1 MDDRYRSLKATLKR
15 YGQAHLLA
23 FYHELAPEEQ
33 ARLLGQLEALD
44 WPRLA
49 ELIETHVLA
58 KPEPADASG
67 LKPAP
72 YYPKRPSEE
81 LAAKYV
87 KARRVG
93 EALIRGGK
101 VAAFTVAGGQGTRLG
116 WDGPKGTFP
125 ATPVTKKSL
134 FQVFAEYLLKV
145 QEKYGVPVPWYLM
158 TSPGNDAKTRTFFAE
173 HAYFGLEPEQV
184 VFFSQGTMPSVGYDG
199 KLLLAAR
206 GELALSPDGTG
217 GSLKALY
224 QEGALDDMQR
234 RGVELISYFQVDNPN
249 VKCLDPLFLGL
260 HALDEAEVSSK
271 MVPKALPQEKVGVF
285 ARQGERMRIVE
296 YSELPRALAE
306 ARSPDGTLAFAAGSV
321 AIHVFSCDF
330 VRRVNAQGFSLPYH
344 RADKKVAH
352 LDPASGARIEPD
364 GPNAVKLEHF
374 VFDALPLAQRT
385 LVLETDR
392 VEEFAPIKNASGVDS
407 PESSKR
413 LQSERAARWLA
424 ACGVEVPVDA
434 DGNPAVTLE
443 LSHLTAIEPD
453 DLRGR
458 ALPRRLAPGEV
469 LAL

>member
-1 MDDRYRSLKATLKR
+1 MDDRYCHLEATLKR
-15 YGQAHLLA
+15 YGQAHLLT
-23 FYHELAPEEQ
+23 FYAELSAGQ
-33 ARLLGQLEALD
+33 RARLLGQLEALD
-44 WPRLA
+44 WPHLA
-49 ELIETHVLA
+49 ELIKTHVLA
-58 KPEPADASG
+58 KPEPADVSG

-72 YYPKRPSEE
+72 YYPATPGED
-81 LAAKYV
+81 LAAKYAE
-87 KARRVG
+87 ARRVG

-101 VAAFTVAGGQGTRLG
+101 VAALTVAGGQGTRLG

-125 ATPVTKKSL
+125 ATPVCGKPL
-134 FQVFAEYLLKV
+134 FQVFAEYLLKIR
-145 QEKYGVPVPWYLM
+145 EKYGMVPWYLM
-158 TSPGNDAKTRTFFAE
+158 TSPSNDDETRTFFAE

-184 VFFSQGTMPSVGYDG
+184 VFFVQGTMPSVGYDG
-199 KLLLAAR
+199 KLLLADK

-224 QEGALDDMQR
+224 REGALDDMQR

-249 VKCLDPLFLGL
+249 VKCIDPLFLGL

-271 MVPKALPQEKVGVF
+271 MVPKASPEEKVGVF
-285 ARQGERMRIVE
+285 ALQGGRPRIVE

-306 ARSPDGTLAFAAGSV
+306 ARNPDGTLAFAAGSI

-330 VRRVNAQGFSLPYH
+330 VRRVNERGGFSLPYH

-352 LDPASGARIEPD
+352 LDPASGVHVEPKE
-364 GPNAVKLEHF
+364 PNAVKLEHF
-374 VFDALPLAQRT
+374 AFDALPLAQRT

-413 LQSERAARWLA
+413 LQIERAARWLA

-434 DGNPAVTLE
+434 NGNLAVTLE
-443 LSHLTAIEPD
+443 LSPLTAIEPG

-458 ALPRRLAPGEV
+458 ELPGRLAPGAV